1 MRARSRLA
9 SAFLAVLA
17 LVAAGCGE
25 RAVDRPNVLILVSD
39 AFRADALSCV
49 GGAAR
54 TPNLCALAER
64 GVLFE
69 NAFSNA
75 PWTLPSSIAL
85 MTGRS
90 PGWFKRAADIR
101 ELEEGAR
108 FYRVPDGDVLLAEAL
123 VEHGYESRLDIENPV
138 AKRGNAFQGFRP
150 GGLEQQDLSE
160 LIEALRAEGE
170 PVRDRRYR
178 RPLWLVDLF
187 LRIGSGEAADATPFL
202 ALHWI
207 DDPHAPYEPPPGLMP
222 EAVPEGLPHPVAWYA
237 GLGHRHRPAKDQR
250 KLRRVASGLSD
261 DEIAFLRHLYHLEI
275 ESVDERIGLVL
286 DALESGGL
294 ADSTIV
300 VFTSDHGEAFGEHGD
315 FLHGVSLHGEL
326 VRVPMIF
333 AGPGI
338 EAGRRVQAPVSL
350 LDVVPT
356 LADLLAL
363 DGLAGSVG
371 PFAGDS
377 LAPVLRGSGTVPRR
391 AIYVASPDR
400 TARDSVIHGRYRLLA
415 ERSAEGVGERTELY
429 DSVAD
434 PAERR
439 DLSAEL
445 PEVRDDLLRALA
457 RFRDEENRIWLARQE
472 AGEAGLSE
480 EERAATERAL
490 RAVGYID

>member
-1 MRARSRLA
+1 MRARSRL
-9 SAFLAVLA
+9 SSLFLAVLA
-17 LVAAGCGE
+17 LLAAGCE
-25 RAVDRPNVLILVSD
+25 SAVERPNVLILVSD
-39 AFRADALSCV
+39 AFRADALSCA
-49 GGAAR
+49 GGEAR
-54 TPNLCALAER
+54 TPNLCSLAER

-85 MTGRS
+85 MSGRS
-90 PGWFKRAADIR
+90 PGWFKRAAEIS

-123 VEHGYESRLDIENPV
+123 AGHGYESRLDVENPV

-150 GGLEQQDLSE
+150 GAIEGEALNE
-160 LIEALRAEGE
+160 LVEALRAEGA
-170 PVRDRRYR
+170 PMRDRRYR

-187 LRIGSGEAADATPFL
+187 RRIGNGEAPDATPFL

-207 DDPHAPYEPPPGLMP
+207 DDPHAPYEPPPGLLP
-222 EAVPEGLPHPVAWYA
+222 EAVPDGLPHPVAWYA
-237 GLGHRHRPAKDQR
+237 GLGHRHRPEKDQR
-250 KLRRVASGLSD
+250 KLRRVASELSD

-286 DALESGGL
+286 DALDRAGL

-315 FLHGVSLHGEL
+315 FLHGVSLYGEL
-326 VRVPMIF
+326 VRVPLIF
-333 AGPGI
+333 AGPGV
-338 EAGRRVQAPVSL
+338 EGGRRVEAPVSH
-350 LDVVPT
+350 LDVMPT
-356 LADLLAL
+356 LLGLLGL
-363 DGLAGSVG
+363 DGLAETPG
-371 PFAGDS
+371 PFAGES

-415 ERSAEGVGERTELY
+415 ERRGDGEGERTELY
-429 DSVAD
+429 DHVAD
-434 PAERR
+434 PGERR

-457 RFRDEENRIWLARQE
+457 RFRDEEHRIWLARQE

-480 EERAATERAL
+480 EERTATERAL